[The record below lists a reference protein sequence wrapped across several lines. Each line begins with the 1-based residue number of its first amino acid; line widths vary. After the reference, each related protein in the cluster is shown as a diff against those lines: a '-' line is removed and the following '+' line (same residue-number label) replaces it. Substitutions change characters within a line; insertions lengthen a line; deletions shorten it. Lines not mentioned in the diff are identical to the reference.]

1 MKTIT
6 TGHIF
11 PPLAGLALVCA
22 ACGGPTAPSAQLV
35 AARSAY
41 NEARASEA
49 SQLNP
54 KGVHEAYQAL
64 AAAEAVHQDDAGS
77 QREQHYAYVATRKS
91 ELAVA
96 RASEE
101 LARREQARADATY
114 KASLEQTSRRTAQQ
128 SMDYA
133 QQLSLT
139 QQQLQKNSQ
148 QLDQARA
155 NAQRAEAEL
164 IEQEAL
170 REEQGRMII
179 SLSGVLFESGGDQLS
194 KPAEL
199 RLDTVVRAL
208 GAYPDRPITIEGY
221 TDSQGSDATN
231 QQLSQRRADAVRAYL
246 EQHGVEPGRVRS
258 VGKGEAN
265 PVASNDTA
273 EGRATNRRVEI
284 IVDREGKGRDPAE
297 SEPGTDRSS
306 AAEPPAPGAE
316 REPPESDAPAREDRA
331 QPSARTS
338 APTE

>member
-11 PPLAGLALVCA
+11 PSLAGLALVCA
-22 ACGGPTAPSAQLV
+22 ACGGATAPSAQLV

-41 NEARASEA
+41 NEARGSEA

-54 KGVHEAYQAL
+54 KGVYEAYQAL

-77 QREQHYAYVATRKS
+77 PREQHYAYVATRKS

-96 RASEE
+96 QASEE

-114 KASLEQTSRRTAQQ
+114 KATLEQTSRQASQQ
-128 SMDYA
+128 SSDYA

-170 REEQGRMII
+170 REEQGRLVM

-194 KPAEL
+194 RPAEL
-199 RLDTVVRAL
+199 RLDTVIQAL

-221 TDSQGSDATN
+221 TDSQGSDTTN

-246 EQHGVEPGRVRS
+246 EQHGVEPERVRA

-265 PVASNDTA
+265 PVASNETA

-284 IVDREGKGRDPAE
+284 IVDRQGKGRDPAE
-297 SEPGTDRSS
+297 PAPATQRSS
-306 AAEPPAPGAE
+306 AAEPPGAE
-316 REPPESDAPAREDRA
+316 REPRESDAPAREDRA

-338 APTE
+338 PPSE